1 MRTERQ
7 MFEDY
12 INYQQSEL
20 ERLEKEILKIKKDID
35 VVTELMLKCPYEKDS
50 YEESSNE

>member
-1 MRTERQ
+1 MKTERQ

-20 ERLEKEILKIKKDID
+20 ERLEKEVLKIKKDID
-35 VVTELMLKCPYEKDS
+35 AVTKLMLQCPYEKDS
-50 YEESSNE
+50 YEENSNE